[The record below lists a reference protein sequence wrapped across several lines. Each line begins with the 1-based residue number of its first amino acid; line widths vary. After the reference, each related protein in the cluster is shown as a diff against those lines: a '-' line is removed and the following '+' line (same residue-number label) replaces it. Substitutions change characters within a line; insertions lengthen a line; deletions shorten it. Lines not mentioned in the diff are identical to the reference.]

1 MNVILTVEQA
11 ERLLMPLLKNLGD
24 IAMGDVVSLPTN
36 IRERRIVAEVL
47 RETVLEF
54 EEERKASAR
63 ATRNSGAPKLTI
75 EAQPVLRG
83 AGVTDLFKDSKPT
96 AIFCSDEL
104 EEAPGGVRQNA
115 DTAV

>member
-36 IRERRIVAEVL
+36 SRERRIVAEIM

-63 ATRNSGAPKLTI
+63 ATRNSAPKLTV

-83 AGVTDLFKDSKPT
+83 AD
-96 AIFCSDEL
+96 
-104 EEAPGGVRQNA
+104 A